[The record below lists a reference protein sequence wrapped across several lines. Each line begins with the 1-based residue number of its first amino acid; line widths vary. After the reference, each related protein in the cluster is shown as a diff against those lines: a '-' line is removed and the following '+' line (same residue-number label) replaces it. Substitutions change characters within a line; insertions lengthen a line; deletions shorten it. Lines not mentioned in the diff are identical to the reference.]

1 MRSQYRGSKFRITS
15 CVKTNPEAA
24 KRRPPVTDD
33 ITRFLLSP
41 STFISFLF
49 VWGTVFQTVF
59 VIDGGLRSRGI
70 GHIKNLAVPVG
81 LVGSLI
87 GMTALLDSHLT
98 DIARSIGDL
107 YRAAATMMLTI
118 IFGGILAATA
128 YLWEQEYPPDN
139 NSSVKRLSRFRTT
152 LALIFGFAPT
162 LMLMQGQQRPLDAW
176 LSPIPLVLIA
186 SLLGFAWFVS
196 KKSNRYQ
203 LLSNACLCS
212 SIIGLLL
219 GVALVFVGDLP
230 RGLAVA
236 GNSLNYGLLTYIAI
250 YIIAATQGASNQLN
264 AWLLSWHWMEIAGF
278 FIFMF
283 LAPQTIIDIVDQAE
297 MMQTINA
304 LQHEVQSLKNQMGQ

>member
-1 MRSQYRGSKFRITS
+1 M
-15 CVKTNPEAA
+15 
-24 KRRPPVTDD
+24 TDD
-33 ITRFLLSP
+33 ITSFLLSP
-41 STFISFLF
+41 STFMSFLF

-59 VIDGGLRSRGI
+59 FIDGGLRSRGI

-98 DIARSIGDL
+98 DIARSISDL
-107 YRAAATMMLTI
+107 YRAVATMMLTI
-118 IFGGILAATA
+118 IFGGILAASA
-128 YLWEQEYPPDN
+128 YLWEQEYPPDKS
-139 NSSVKRLSRFRTT
+139 SSVKRLSRFRTT

-162 LMLMQGQQRPLDAW
+162 LLLMQQQHRSLDAW
-176 LSPIPLVLIA
+176 LSPTPLVLTA
-186 SLLGFAWFVS
+186 SLLGFAWLVS
-196 KKSNRYQ
+196 KKSNRYE

-212 SIIGLLL
+212 SIIGLLV

-250 YIIAATQGASNQLN
+250 YIIAATRGASNQLN

-278 FIFMF
+278 FVFMF

-297 MMQTINA
+297 LMQTIDA
-304 LQHEVQSLKNQMGQ
+304 LQHEVQSLKNQMEQ